1 MWLYLVLKYFIFE
14 KDVRMRLKI
23 QLLFIFT
30 VLLTMLMISIMT
42 AQTSAGYTQ
51 QIYVINKLIPS
62 IKSIGIISNTATEP
76 FIEATRRAGLSS
88 GIKVIIAKANSPQ
101 EIPELYQT
109 LRKKEVKMIWL
120 PDKNDVML
128 LEKGFEYLRETTLE
142 DKIGLCVPVSK
153 MVSEGALCCIQI
165 EGNKLTVYIDRR
177 VAQAIGATIPND
189 PDSSIKY
196 VLK

>member
-1 MWLYLVLKYFIFE
+1 
-14 KDVRMRLKI
+14 
-23 QLLFIFT
+23 
-30 VLLTMLMISIMT
+30 MLMISIMT